1 MVAISPPPLDQ
12 SDSGSPPVDTES
24 NIEKHESHFE
34 VASSVRVYNR
44 VCHIV
49 SSSQNGKSSLFGY
62 VPIGAIGDVATRI
75 EHRGKRLASK
85 LMAMGDEYMISKVRL
100 EQIYI
105 YRYIMTT

>member
-1 MVAISPPPLDQ
+1 ML
-12 SDSGSPPVDTES
+12 EH
-24 NIEKHESHFE
+24 EK
-34 VASSVRVYNR
+34 
-44 VCHIV
+44 
-49 SSSQNGKSSLFGY
+49 NGKSSLFGY

-105 YRYIMTT
+105 YIYIMTT